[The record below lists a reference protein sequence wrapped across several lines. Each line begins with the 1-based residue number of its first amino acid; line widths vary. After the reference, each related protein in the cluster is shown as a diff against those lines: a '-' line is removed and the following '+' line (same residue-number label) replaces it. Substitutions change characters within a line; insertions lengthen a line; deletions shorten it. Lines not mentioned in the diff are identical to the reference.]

1 MQYVCKRKNYRIFQK
16 KIIDIRLA
24 SHNICRHGTVCECET
39 STALHGHQLER
50 RGFETSAR
58 GMASVN
64 KHDLSTKTYPAKSVL
79 RLASFSSRGSGS
91 CDKKSNSRPTR
102 EAKSS
107 RSALFLFFRCDAIRR
122 NAAKIEQ
129 AAYIDSLND
138 VEQAIDCSF

>member
-1 MQYVCKRKNYRIFQK
+1 MAYLQKKNHPIFQK
-16 KIIDIRLA
+16 KIVDIRLA
-24 SHNICRHGTVCECET
+24 SNNICRHGTVCECET

-50 RGFETSAR
+50 GGFETSAK

-64 KHDLSTKTYPAKSVL
+64 KHDLSTKTYPAKYVL

-91 CDKKSNSRPTR
+91 CDKKSNNWRTR
-102 EAKSS
+102 EVKSS

-129 AAYIDSLND
+129 TTYIDSLND